1 MVISKVAV
9 IGSGTMGTG
18 IAQVSAQAG
27 YEVKLQD
34 IDENA
39 LQKALGTIEKS
50 LERGVERQKLTSEQK
65 EETLKRIRT
74 TVDLKE
80 AAQDA
85 DLIVEAIFE
94 DLELK
99 RKTFQELDNIAPQQ
113 AILASNTS
121 SLPITAIAQA
131 TQRPENVIGIHFMAP
146 VPLMKGVEVIP
157 GLLTSEETV
166 KQSISFVESLGKVP
180 VRAVDYTGFAVSR
193 ILDVMLNEA
202 VLCVMDGNKPEEI
215 DKAMKV
221 CTNFPMGPLELID
234 LVGADILLHVMESM
248 QREFGDRCRP
258 APLLKKMVAA
268 GRLGRKT
275 GAGFYDYTKKA

>member
-18 IAQVSAQAG
+18 IAQVCAQAG
-27 YEVKLQD
+27 YEVKLRD
-34 IDENA
+34 IDESA
-39 LQKALGTIEKS
+39 LQKALVTIEKS

-85 DLIVEAIFE
+85 NLIVEAIFE

-157 GLLTSEETV
+157 GLLTREETV

>member
-39 LQKALGTIEKS
+39 LQKALVTIEKS
-50 LERGVERQKLTSEQK
+50 LERGVERQKLTSKQK

-74 TVDLKE
+74 TAGLKE
-80 AAQDA
+80 TAQDA

-99 RKTFQELDNIAPQQ
+99 RKLFQELDNIVPQR

-121 SLPITAIAQA
+121 SLSITAIAQA

-166 KQSISFVESLGKVP
+166 NQSISFVESLGKVS
-180 VRAVDYTGFAVSR
+180 VRATDYAGHVASR

>member
-27 YEVKLQD
+27 YEVKLRD
-34 IDENA
+34 IDESA
-39 LQKALGTIEKS
+39 LQKALVTIEKS

-74 TVDLKE
+74 TIDLKE

-131 TQRPENVIGIHFMAP
+131 TQRPENVIDIHFMAP

-166 KQSISFVESLGKVP
+166 NQSISFVESLGKVP

-215 DKAMKV
+215 DTAMKV

-258 APLLKKMVAA
+258 APLLRKMVAA